1 MDCGKI
7 TAPVSQLKP
16 ASLSLLTRS
25 GDNLSG
31 MARLSRMNQ
40 WVTALVKA
48 VVRLLHRSRLRK
60 PQNLQRSPQPTVSQT
75 ALPAPPIPSN
85 EAERLEAL
93 KQYNILDTLPE
104 EAFDEL
110 TALAAQIC
118 GSPISLVSLTD
129 SHRQWFK
136 SKVGIDAVEV
146 PREQAFCAHAIA
158 KPDEL
163 FVIPN
168 MLEDDRF
175 AENPLVTQDP
185 SIRFYAGAPLV
196 TPDGFPLG
204 TLCVLDRMPRNLT
217 AEQRKALQVLGR
229 QVITQMEL
237 RLQIEKLERQIS
249 RYQQAEAKLRASD
262 QQVVDLLEGM
272 TDGFWALDRQW
283 RFTFVNQRAGQILQ
297 KLPEE
302 LLGKVI
308 WEVLSDLAG
317 SKFDQEFHK
326 AVTQQV
332 SVNFEEFYA
341 PLGRWI
347 EVRAFPSYE
356 GLSAFI
362 HDITVR
368 RVMEEALRYQQ
379 EQTDRL
385 LSNTLPA
392 PIAKRLKFQEDAIAD
407 SFEEVTILFADL
419 VNFTQWASEITPT
432 ALVSYL
438 NEIFSVFDQLT
449 EKHELE
455 KIKTIGDAYMVAGGL
470 PIPSEHHIEAIAEMG
485 LDMLDAIKQFNT
497 KHGTNLNLCVGINT
511 GPVIAGVIG
520 TKKFSYDLWGDTV
533 NLASRME
540 SHGLPGRVQ
549 VTETTYQHLQ
559 NLYSF
564 EERGLVEIKGKG
576 LMKTYLITGRKS

>member
-1 MDCGKI
+1 
-7 TAPVSQLKP
+7 
-16 ASLSLLTRS
+16 
-25 GDNLSG
+25 
-31 MARLSRMNQ
+31 MARLSRITQ
-40 WVTALVKA
+40 RGTTFVKQIL
-48 VVRLLHRSRLRK
+48 RLLHRLKLSRK
-60 PQNLQRSPQPTVSQT
+60 PLRSPQSQPSQKAPLSKAVT
-75 ALPAPPIPSN
+75 APPIPSN
-85 EAERLEAL
+85 EVERLAAL
-93 KQYNILDTLPE
+93 KEYNILDTVPE

-110 TALAAQIC
+110 TELAAQIC

-146 PREQAFCAHAIA
+146 PREQAFCAHALA
-158 KPDEL
+158 KPDDL

-168 MLEDDRF
+168 MLEDERF
-175 AENPLVTQDP
+175 AENPLVTDDP

-217 AEQRKALQVLGR
+217 PEQRKALQVLGR

-237 RLQIEKLERQIS
+237 RLQIQKLERQIT

-297 KLPEE
+297 KPPEE

-308 WEVLSDLAG
+308 WEVLSDLNG
-317 SKFDQEFHK
+317 SKIDQEFHT
-326 AVTQQV
+326 AVSQQI

-362 HDITVR
+362 HDITIR

-379 EQTDRL
+379 EQAERL

-392 PIAKRLKFQEDAIAD
+392 PIAKRLKLQEDAIAD

-438 NEIFSVFDQLT
+438 NEIFSSFDELT
-449 EKHELE
+449 EKHGLE

-470 PIPSEHHIEAIAEMG
+470 PIPSDDHTQAIAEMG
-485 LDMLDAIKQFNT
+485 LDMLRAIAQFNA

-511 GPVIAGVIG
+511 GPVVAGVIG

-540 SHGLPGRVQ
+540 SHGLPGRIQ
-549 VTETTYQHLQ
+549 VTETSYQRLQ

-564 EERGLVEIKGKG
+564 EERGLIAIKGKG
-576 LMKTYLITGRKS
+576 LMKTYLMIDKLAQT

>member
-1 MDCGKI
+1 
-7 TAPVSQLKP
+7 
-16 ASLSLLTRS
+16 
-25 GDNLSG
+25 
-31 MARLSRMNQ
+31 MNQ
-40 WVTALVKA
+40 WGTALVKW
-48 VVRLLHRSRLRK
+48 VVRIIHRFRVSKHKK
-60 PQNLQRSPQPTVSQT
+60 PQRSPQPISPKPAV
-75 ALPAPPIPSN
+75 AAPPIPSN

-93 KQYNILDTLPE
+93 KQYNILDSMPE

-110 TALAAQIC
+110 TELAAQIC

-158 KPDEL
+158 KPDDL

-168 MLEDDRF
+168 MLEDERF
-175 AENPLVTQDP
+175 AENPLVTNDP
-185 SIRFYAGAPLV
+185 SIRFYAGTPLV

-204 TLCVLDRMPRNLT
+204 TLCVLDRIPRNLT
-217 AEQRKALQVLGR
+217 PEQRKALQVLGR
-229 QVITQMEL
+229 QVIAQMEL
-237 RLQIEKLERQIS
+237 RLQIEKLERQIN
-249 RYQQAEAKLRASD
+249 RYQQAEAQLRASD

-283 RFTFVNQRAGQILQ
+283 RFTFVNQKAGQILQ
-297 KLPEE
+297 KSPEE

-308 WEVLSDLAG
+308 WDVLSDLAG
-317 SKFDQEFHK
+317 SKFDEEFHN

-362 HDITVR
+362 HDITIR

-379 EQTDRL
+379 EQADRL
-385 LSNTLPA
+385 LSNTLPG
-392 PIAKRLKFQEDAIAD
+392 PIAKRLKLQEDTIAD

-438 NEIFSVFDQLT
+438 NEIFSAFDQLT
-449 EKHELE
+449 EKHGLE

-470 PIPSEHHIEAIAEMG
+470 PIPSDHHVEAIAEMG
-485 LDMLDAIKQFNT
+485 LDMLSAIAQFNT
-497 KHGTNLNLCVGINT
+497 KHGTKLNLCVGINT

-533 NLASRME
+533 NIASRME

-549 VTETTYQHLQ
+549 VTEAAYHHLKTH
-559 NLYSF
+559 YTF
-564 EERGLVEIKGKG
+564 EKRDIIEVKGKG
-576 LMKTYLITGRKS
+576 SMQTYLITGKKT

>member
-1 MDCGKI
+1 
-7 TAPVSQLKP
+7 
-16 ASLSLLTRS
+16 
-25 GDNLSG
+25 

-40 WVTALVKA
+40 WGTALVKW
-48 VVRLLHRSRLRK
+48 VVRIIHRFRVSKHKK
-60 PQNLQRSPQPTVSQT
+60 PQRSPQPISPKPAV
-75 ALPAPPIPSN
+75 AAPPIPSN

-93 KQYNILDTLPE
+93 KQYNILDSMPE

-110 TALAAQIC
+110 TELAAQIC

-158 KPDEL
+158 KPDDL

-168 MLEDDRF
+168 MLEDERF
-175 AENPLVTQDP
+175 AENPLVTNDP
-185 SIRFYAGAPLV
+185 SIRFYAGTPLV

-204 TLCVLDRMPRNLT
+204 TLCVLDRIPRNLT
-217 AEQRKALQVLGR
+217 PEQRKALQVLGR
-229 QVITQMEL
+229 QVIAQMEL
-237 RLQIEKLERQIS
+237 RLQIEKLERQIN
-249 RYQQAEAKLRASD
+249 RYQQAEAQLRASD

-283 RFTFVNQRAGQILQ
+283 RFTFVNQKAGQILQ
-297 KLPEE
+297 KSPEE

-308 WEVLSDLAG
+308 WDVLSDLAG
-317 SKFDQEFHK
+317 SKFDEEFHN

-362 HDITVR
+362 HDITIR

-379 EQTDRL
+379 EQADRL
-385 LSNTLPA
+385 LSNTLPG
-392 PIAKRLKFQEDAIAD
+392 PIAKRLKLQEDTIAD

-438 NEIFSVFDQLT
+438 NEIFSAFDQLT
-449 EKHELE
+449 EKHGLE

-470 PIPSEHHIEAIAEMG
+470 PIPSDHHVEAIAEMG
-485 LDMLDAIKQFNT
+485 LDMLSAIAQFNT
-497 KHGTNLNLCVGINT
+497 KHGTKLNLCVGINT

-533 NLASRME
+533 NIASRME

-549 VTETTYQHLQ
+549 VTEAAYHHLKTH
-559 NLYSF
+559 YTF
-564 EERGLVEIKGKG
+564 EKRDIIEVKGKG
-576 LMKTYLITGRKS
+576 SMQTYLITGKKT

>member
-1 MDCGKI
+1 
-7 TAPVSQLKP
+7 
-16 ASLSLLTRS
+16 
-25 GDNLSG
+25 
-31 MARLSRMNQ
+31 MARLSRITQ
-40 WVTALVKA
+40 WGTTFVKQIL
-48 VVRLLHRSRLRK
+48 RLLHRLKLSQK
-60 PQNLQRSPQPTVSQT
+60 PLRSPQSQPSQKAPLSKAGT
-75 ALPAPPIPSN
+75 DPPIPSN
-85 EAERLEAL
+85 EADRLAAL
-93 KQYNILDTLPE
+93 KEYNILDTVPE

-110 TALAAQIC
+110 TELAAQIC

-146 PREQAFCAHAIA
+146 PREQAFCAHALA
-158 KPDEL
+158 KPDDL

-168 MLEDDRF
+168 MLEDERF
-175 AENPLVTQDP
+175 AENPLVTHDP

-217 AEQRKALQVLGR
+217 PEQRKALQVLGR

-237 RLQIEKLERQIS
+237 RLQIQKLERQIT

-297 KLPEE
+297 KPPEE
-302 LLGKVI
+302 LLGKII
-308 WEVLSDLAG
+308 WEVLSDLNG
-317 SKFDQEFHK
+317 SKIDKEFHT
-326 AVTQQV
+326 AASQQI

-362 HDITVR
+362 HDITMR

-379 EQTDRL
+379 EQAERL

-392 PIAKRLKFQEDAIAD
+392 PIAKRLKLQEDAIAD

-419 VNFTQWASEITPT
+419 TNFTQWASEITPT

-438 NEIFSVFDQLT
+438 NEIFSSFDELT
-449 EKHELE
+449 EKHGLE

-470 PIPSEHHIEAIAEMG
+470 PIPSDDHVQAIAEMG
-485 LDMLDAIKQFNT
+485 LDMLRAIAEFNA

-511 GPVIAGVIG
+511 GPVVAGVIG

-540 SHGLPGRVQ
+540 SHGLPGRIQ
-549 VTETTYQHLQ
+549 VTETSYQRLQ

-564 EERGLVEIKGKG
+564 EERGLIAIKGKG
-576 LMKTYLITGRKS
+576 LMKTYLLKAKKLSDQLYV

>member
-1 MDCGKI
+1 
-7 TAPVSQLKP
+7 
-16 ASLSLLTRS
+16 
-25 GDNLSG
+25 

-40 WVTALVKA
+40 WGTALVKW
-48 VVRLLHRSRLRK
+48 VVRIIHRFSVSKHKK
-60 PQNLQRSPQPTVSQT
+60 PQRSPQPISPKPAV
-75 ALPAPPIPSN
+75 PAPPIPSN

-93 KQYNILDTLPE
+93 KQYNILDSMPE

-110 TALAAQIC
+110 TELAAQIC

-158 KPDEL
+158 KPDDL

-168 MLEDDRF
+168 MLEDERF
-175 AENPLVTQDP
+175 AENPLVTNDP
-185 SIRFYAGAPLV
+185 SIRFYAGTALV

-204 TLCVLDRMPRNLT
+204 TLCVLDRIPRNLT
-217 AEQRKALQVLGR
+217 PEQRKALQVLGR
-229 QVITQMEL
+229 QVIAQMEL
-237 RLQIEKLERQIS
+237 RLQIEKLERQIN
-249 RYQQAEAKLRASD
+249 RYQQAEAQLRASD

-283 RFTFVNQRAGQILQ
+283 RFTFVNQKAGQILQ
-297 KLPEE
+297 KSPEE

-308 WEVLSDLAG
+308 WDVLSDLAG
-317 SKFDQEFHK
+317 SKFDEEFHN

-362 HDITVR
+362 HDITIR

-379 EQTDRL
+379 EQADRL
-385 LSNTLPA
+385 LSNTLPG
-392 PIAKRLKFQEDAIAD
+392 PIAKRLKLQEDTIAD

-438 NEIFSVFDQLT
+438 NEIFSAFDQLT
-449 EKHELE
+449 EKHGLE

-470 PIPSEHHIEAIAEMG
+470 PIPSDHHVEAIAEMG
-485 LDMLDAIKQFNT
+485 LDMLSAIAQFNA

-533 NLASRME
+533 NIASRME

-549 VTETTYQHLQ
+549 VTEAAYHHLKTH
-559 NLYSF
+559 YTF
-564 EERGLVEIKGKG
+564 EKRDIIEVKGKG
-576 LMKTYLITGRKS
+576 SMQTYLITGKKT

>member
-1 MDCGKI
+1 MKWLIRI
-7 TAPVSQLKP
+7 TNRVRVKP
-16 ASLSLLTRS
+16 R
-25 GDNLSG
+25 
-31 MARLSRMNQ
+31 RL
-40 WVTALVKA
+40 
-48 VVRLLHRSRLRK
+48 
-60 PQNLQRSPQPTVSQT
+60 RSPQPISAKPTSVKPTSVKPTVV
-75 ALPAPPIPSN
+75 APPIPSN
-85 EAERLEAL
+85 EAERLGAL
-93 KQYNILDTLPE
+93 KEYNILDTMPE

-110 TALAAQIC
+110 TKLAAQIC

-136 SKVGIDAVEV
+136 SKFGIDAVEV

-158 KPDEL
+158 QPDEL
-163 FVIPN
+163 FVVPN

-175 AENPLVTQDP
+175 AENPLVTSDP

-217 AEQRKALQVLGR
+217 PEQREALQVLGR

-237 RLQIEKLERQIS
+237 RLQIEKLERQIF
-249 RYQQAEAKLRASD
+249 RYQQAETKLRASD

-272 TDGFWALDRQW
+272 TDGFWALDPQW
-283 RFTFVNQRAGQILQ
+283 RFTFVNQKAGQILQ
-297 KLPEE
+297 KPPEE
-302 LLGKVI
+302 LLGKAI

-326 AVTQQV
+326 AVSQQI

-379 EQTDRL
+379 EQADRL

-392 PIAKRLKFQEDAIAD
+392 PIAKRLKLQEDTIAD

-419 VNFTQWASEITPT
+419 TNFTQWASEITPT

-449 EKHELE
+449 EKHGLE

-470 PIPSEHHIEAIAEMG
+470 PIPSEHHVEAIAEMG
-485 LDMLDAIKQFNT
+485 LDMLKAIVQFNT
-497 KHGTNLNLCVGINT
+497 KHGTKLNLCVGINT
-511 GPVIAGVIG
+511 GPVVAGVIG

-533 NLASRME
+533 NLSSRME
-540 SHGLPGRVQ
+540 SHGLPGRIQ
-549 VTETTYQHLQ
+549 VTETTYQRLQ
-559 NLYSF
+559 NLYLF
-564 EERGLVEIKGKG
+564 EERGLIEVKGKG
-576 LMKTYLITGRKS
+576 LMKTYLMLDKQAQT

>member
-1 MDCGKI
+1 
-7 TAPVSQLKP
+7 
-16 ASLSLLTRS
+16 
-25 GDNLSG
+25 
-31 MARLSRMNQ
+31 MNQ
-40 WVTALVKA
+40 WGTALVKW
-48 VVRLLHRSRLRK
+48 VVRIIHRFRVSKHKK
-60 PQNLQRSPQPTVSQT
+60 PQRSPQPISPKPAV
-75 ALPAPPIPSN
+75 PAPPIPSN

-93 KQYNILDTLPE
+93 KQYNILDSMPE

-110 TALAAQIC
+110 TELAAQIC

-158 KPDEL
+158 KPDDL

-168 MLEDDRF
+168 MLEDERF
-175 AENPLVTQDP
+175 AENPLVTNDP
-185 SIRFYAGAPLV
+185 SIRFYAGTPLV

-204 TLCVLDRMPRNLT
+204 TLCVLDRIPRNLT
-217 AEQRKALQVLGR
+217 PEQRKALQVLGR
-229 QVITQMEL
+229 QVIAQMEL
-237 RLQIEKLERQIS
+237 RLQIEKLERQIN
-249 RYQQAEAKLRASD
+249 RYQQAEAQLRASD

-283 RFTFVNQRAGQILQ
+283 RFTFVNQKAGQILQ
-297 KLPEE
+297 KSPEK

-308 WEVLSDLAG
+308 WDVLSDLAG
-317 SKFDQEFHK
+317 SKFDEEFHN

-362 HDITVR
+362 HDITIR

-379 EQTDRL
+379 EQADRL

-392 PIAKRLKFQEDAIAD
+392 PIAKRLKLQEDTIAD

-438 NEIFSVFDQLT
+438 NEIFSAFDQLT
-449 EKHELE
+449 EKHGLE

-470 PIPSEHHIEAIAEMG
+470 PIPSDHHVEAIAEMG
-485 LDMLDAIKQFNT
+485 LDMLSAIAQFNA

-533 NLASRME
+533 NIASRME

-549 VTETTYQHLQ
+549 VTEAAYHHLKTH
-559 NLYSF
+559 YTF
-564 EERGLVEIKGKG
+564 EKRDIIEVKGKG
-576 LMKTYLITGRKS
+576 SMQTYLITGKKT

>member
-1 MDCGKI
+1 
-7 TAPVSQLKP
+7 
-16 ASLSLLTRS
+16 
-25 GDNLSG
+25 
-31 MARLSRMNQ
+31 MNQ
-40 WVTALVKA
+40 WGTALVKW
-48 VVRLLHRSRLRK
+48 VVRIIHRFRVSK
-60 PQNLQRSPQPTVSQT
+60 HKKSQRSPQPISPKPAVH
-75 ALPAPPIPSN
+75 APPIPSN

-93 KQYNILDTLPE
+93 KQYNILDSMPE

-110 TALAAQIC
+110 TELAAQIC

-158 KPDEL
+158 KPDDL

-168 MLEDDRF
+168 MLEDERF
-175 AENPLVTQDP
+175 AENPLVTNDP
-185 SIRFYAGAPLV
+185 SIRFYAGTPLV

-204 TLCVLDRMPRNLT
+204 TLCVLDRIPRNLT
-217 AEQRKALQVLGR
+217 PEQRKALQVLGR
-229 QVITQMEL
+229 QVIAQMEL
-237 RLQIEKLERQIS
+237 RLQIEKLERQIN
-249 RYQQAEAKLRASD
+249 RYQQAEAQLRASD

-283 RFTFVNQRAGQILQ
+283 RFTFVNQKAGQILQ
-297 KLPEE
+297 KSPEE

-308 WEVLSDLAG
+308 WDVLSDLAG
-317 SKFDQEFHK
+317 SKFDEEFHN

-362 HDITVR
+362 HDITIR

-379 EQTDRL
+379 EQADRL
-385 LSNTLPA
+385 LSNTLPG
-392 PIAKRLKFQEDAIAD
+392 PIAKRLKLQEDTIAD

-438 NEIFSVFDQLT
+438 NEIFSAFDQLT
-449 EKHELE
+449 EKHGLE

-470 PIPSEHHIEAIAEMG
+470 PIPSDHHVEAIAEMG
-485 LDMLDAIKQFNT
+485 LDMLSAIVQFNT
-497 KHGTNLNLCVGINT
+497 KHGTKLNLCVGINT

-533 NLASRME
+533 NIASRME

-549 VTETTYQHLQ
+549 VTEATYHHLKTH
-559 NLYSF
+559 YTF
-564 EERGLVEIKGKG
+564 EKRDIIEVKGKG
-576 LMKTYLITGRKS
+576 SMQTYLITGKKT

>member
-1 MDCGKI
+1 
-7 TAPVSQLKP
+7 
-16 ASLSLLTRS
+16 
-25 GDNLSG
+25 
-31 MARLSRMNQ
+31 MARLS
-40 WVTALVKA
+40 WITHWGTTFVKWIL
-48 VVRLLHRSRLRK
+48 RLLHRLRLKQK
-60 PQNLQRSPQPTVSQT
+60 PPRSPQFRPRQAAPTPPAAT
-75 ALPAPPIPSN
+75 APPIPSN

-93 KQYNILDTLPE
+93 KQYNILDTMPE

-110 TALAAQIC
+110 TELAAQIC

-136 SKVGIDAVEV
+136 SKVGIDAIEI
-146 PREQAFCAHAIA
+146 PREQAFCAHAITQ
-158 KPDEL
+158 PDDL

-175 AENPLVTQDP
+175 AENPLVTNDP

-204 TLCVLDRMPRNLT
+204 TLCVLDRMPRDLT
-217 AEQRKALQVLGR
+217 PEQRKALQVLGR

-237 RLQIEKLERQIS
+237 RLQIEKLERQIG

-297 KLPEE
+297 KPPEE

-317 SKFDQEFHK
+317 SKFDQEFHN

-362 HDITVR
+362 HDITMR

-379 EQTDRL
+379 EQADRL
-385 LSNTLPA
+385 LANTLPA
-392 PIAKRLKFQEDAIAD
+392 PIAKRLKLQEDTIAD

-449 EKHELE
+449 EKYGLE

-470 PIPSEHHIEAIAEMG
+470 PIPSDHHVEAIAEMG
-485 LDMLDAIKQFNT
+485 LDMLSAIAQFNT
-497 KHGTNLNLCVGINT
+497 KHKTNLNLCVGINT

-540 SHGLPGRVQ
+540 SHGLPGRIQ
-549 VTETTYQHLQ
+549 VTETTYHHLKAH
-559 NLYSF
+559 YTF
-564 EERGLVEIKGKG
+564 EERGLIEVKGKG
-576 LMKTYLITGRKS
+576 SMRTYLMLGKKL

>member
-1 MDCGKI
+1 VKWLIRLAHQVGMD
-7 TAPVSQLKP
+7 V
-16 ASLSLLTRS
+16 R
-25 GDNLSG
+25 
-31 MARLSRMNQ
+31 RL
-40 WVTALVKA
+40 
-48 VVRLLHRSRLRK
+48 
-60 PQNLQRSPQPTVSQT
+60 RSPQLHPIQQAPTPKAST
-75 ALPAPPIPSN
+75 APPIPSN
-85 EAERLEAL
+85 EAERVAAL
-93 KQYNILDTLPE
+93 KEYSILDTMPE

-110 TALAAQIC
+110 TELAAQIC

-158 KPDEL
+158 KPDDL

-168 MLEDDRF
+168 MLEDERF
-175 AENPLVTQDP
+175 AENPLVTHDP

-196 TPDGFPLG
+196 TPDGFPIG

-217 AEQRKALQVLGR
+217 PEQRKALQVLGR

-297 KLPEE
+297 KSPQE

-308 WEVLSDLAG
+308 WEVLSDLNG
-317 SKFDQEFHK
+317 SKIDQEFHK
-326 AVTQQV
+326 AASQQI

-341 PLGRWI
+341 PLGRWM

-362 HDITVR
+362 HDITMR

-379 EQTDRL
+379 EQTERL

-392 PIAKRLKFQEDAIAD
+392 PIAKRLKLQEDAIAD

-419 VNFTQWASEITPT
+419 TNFTQWASEITPT

-438 NEIFSVFDQLT
+438 NEIFSSFDELT
-449 EKHELE
+449 EKHGLE

-470 PIPSEHHIEAIAEMG
+470 PIPSDDHVQAIAEMG
-485 LDMLDAIKQFNT
+485 LDMLRAIAQFNR

-511 GPVIAGVIG
+511 GPVVAGVIG

-540 SHGLPGRVQ
+540 SHGLAGRIQ

-559 NLYSF
+559 HLYSF
-564 EERGLVEIKGKG
+564 EERGLIAIKGKG
-576 LMKTYLITGRKS
+576 LMKTYLMAAKN

>member
-1 MDCGKI
+1 
-7 TAPVSQLKP
+7 
-16 ASLSLLTRS
+16 
-25 GDNLSG
+25 

-40 WVTALVKA
+40 WGTALVKW
-48 VVRLLHRSRLRK
+48 VVRIIHRFRVSKHKK
-60 PQNLQRSPQPTVSQT
+60 PQRSPQPISPKPAV
-75 ALPAPPIPSN
+75 PAPPIPSN

-93 KQYNILDTLPE
+93 KQYNILDSMPE

-110 TALAAQIC
+110 TELAAQIC

-158 KPDEL
+158 KPDDL

-168 MLEDDRF
+168 MLEDERF
-175 AENPLVTQDP
+175 AENPLVTNDP
-185 SIRFYAGAPLV
+185 SIRFYAGTPLV

-204 TLCVLDRMPRNLT
+204 TLCVLDRIPRNLT
-217 AEQRKALQVLGR
+217 PEQRKALQVLGR
-229 QVITQMEL
+229 QVIAQMEL
-237 RLQIEKLERQIS
+237 RLQIEKLERQIN
-249 RYQQAEAKLRASD
+249 RYQQAEAQLRASD

-283 RFTFVNQRAGQILQ
+283 RFTFVNQKAGQILQ
-297 KLPEE
+297 KSPEK

-308 WEVLSDLAG
+308 WDVLSDLAG
-317 SKFDQEFHK
+317 SKFDEEFHN

-362 HDITVR
+362 HDITIR

-379 EQTDRL
+379 EQADRL

-392 PIAKRLKFQEDAIAD
+392 PIAKRLKLQEDTIAD

-438 NEIFSVFDQLT
+438 NEIFSAFDQLT
-449 EKHELE
+449 EKHGLE

-470 PIPSEHHIEAIAEMG
+470 PIPSDHHVEAIAEMG
-485 LDMLDAIKQFNT
+485 LDMLSAIAQFNA

-533 NLASRME
+533 NIASRME

-549 VTETTYQHLQ
+549 VTEAAYHHLKTH
-559 NLYSF
+559 YTF
-564 EERGLVEIKGKG
+564 EKRDIIEVKGKG
-576 LMKTYLITGRKS
+576 SMQTYLITGKKT

>member
-1 MDCGKI
+1 
-7 TAPVSQLKP
+7 
-16 ASLSLLTRS
+16 
-25 GDNLSG
+25 
-31 MARLSRMNQ
+31 MARLSRITQ
-40 WVTALVKA
+40 WGTTFVKQIL
-48 VVRLLHRSRLRK
+48 RLLHRLKLSRK
-60 PQNLQRSPQPTVSQT
+60 PLRSPQSQPSQKAPLSKAVT
-75 ALPAPPIPSN
+75 APPIPSN
-85 EAERLEAL
+85 EVERLAAL
-93 KQYNILDTLPE
+93 KEYNILDTVPE

-110 TALAAQIC
+110 TELAAQIC

-146 PREQAFCAHAIA
+146 PREQAFCAHALA
-158 KPDEL
+158 KPDDL

-168 MLEDDRF
+168 MLEDERF
-175 AENPLVTQDP
+175 AENPLVTDDP

-217 AEQRKALQVLGR
+217 PEQRKALQVLGR

-237 RLQIEKLERQIS
+237 RLQIQKLERQIT

-297 KLPEE
+297 KPPEE

-308 WEVLSDLAG
+308 WEVLSDLNG
-317 SKFDQEFHK
+317 SKIDQEFHT
-326 AVTQQV
+326 AVSQQI

-362 HDITVR
+362 HDITIR

-379 EQTDRL
+379 EQAERL

-392 PIAKRLKFQEDAIAD
+392 PIAKRLKLQEDAIAD

-438 NEIFSVFDQLT
+438 NEIFSSFDELT
-449 EKHELE
+449 EKHGLE

-470 PIPSEHHIEAIAEMG
+470 PIPSDDHTQAIAEMG
-485 LDMLDAIKQFNT
+485 LDMLRAIAQFNA

-511 GPVIAGVIG
+511 GPVVAGVIG

-540 SHGLPGRVQ
+540 SHGLPGRIQ
-549 VTETTYQHLQ
+549 VTETSYQRLQ

-564 EERGLVEIKGKG
+564 EERGLIAIKGKG
-576 LMKTYLITGRKS
+576 LMKTYLMIDKLAQT